1 VRLVRLLPILTRRS
15 GNGHRRHVHAAH
27 EVMKARIRAQRSEL
41 GVDVYPN
48 HPVAV
53 VAVGLFEPRERLVLI
68 A

>member
-1 VRLVRLLPILTRRS
+1 
-15 GNGHRRHVHAAH
+15 
-27 EVMKARIRAQRSEL
+27 MKARIRAQRSEL
-41 GVDVYPN
+41 RVDVYPN